1 MYGYDLHLYVN
12 EKISITN
19 SDMPCRFCFL
29 TNQVKTRN
37 NKSGKKAASASLLS
51 HTGELPE
58 KSSPTVT
65 ATAEMKVV
73 LALLNNEEF
82 EEGNIAIGVIFL

>member
-1 MYGYDLHLYVN
+1 
-12 EKISITN
+12 
-19 SDMPCRFCFL
+19 
-29 TNQVKTRN
+29 
-37 NKSGKKAASASLLS
+37 
-51 HTGELPE
+51 LP
-58 KSSPTVT
+58 SPTVT